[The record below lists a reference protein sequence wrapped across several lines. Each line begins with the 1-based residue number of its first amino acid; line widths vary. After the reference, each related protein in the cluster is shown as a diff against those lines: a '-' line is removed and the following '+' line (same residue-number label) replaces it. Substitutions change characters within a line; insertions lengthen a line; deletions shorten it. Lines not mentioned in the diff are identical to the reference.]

1 MAGWLGKILG
11 GGEEPKTGKTGDTP
25 ASASPP
31 ARAPAASPAA
41 SAPVAPSARSRPAKP
56 FEPPLPPPRIVLE
69 EADPA
74 AASQGLLTRQVIIG
88 RKLQSL
94 GYVFALQDTVEGV
107 PMDPLLRD
115 QLLIDVVNRLGVE
128 RLCKFRTLW
137 LPISAAT
144 LASPGVARLP
154 PKSTVLMI
162 SAGELPPDAA
172 LLDAARQL
180 KAQGF
185 RLCLSGWLG
194 TLAQRP
200 WLPLI
205 DHLEI
210 DLRSY
215 NPVDAGEIP
224 QAVAKA
230 GSSAGVMASHIESFE
245 EFEFCQRA
253 NYFLFRGG
261 FLTRRESWPAQTQMA
276 PDRVTVCN
284 LLNQLRAGAE
294 IDAIAAPFR
303 LSPELSYRFLRYI
316 NSAGFGLQAKVAS
329 VKQGMVF
336 LGREKLYRWL
346 TLLLFKPDQGR
357 TTDAALLEQA
367 LVRARMMET
376 LGRDRFSR
384 VEADELFVVGIFSV
398 LDLLLKLPMS
408 VALDPLKLPVA
419 VHGALVGDE
428 GPFAPYLRAAVAC
441 EEGNAQLT
449 ASHAEA
455 LGLSADRV
463 NAAHLDALTWA
474 QETLGDPEA

>member
-1 MAGWLGKILG
+1 MTGWLGKILG
-11 GGEEPKTGKTGDTP
+11 GGDGGKAGDAE
-25 ASASPP
+25 ASARTK
-31 ARAPAASPAA
+31 AAPATDSAAPTPGRAA
-41 SAPVAPSARSRPAKP
+41 SAPRQRPAKP

-94 GYVFALQDTVEGV
+94 GYVFALQDAVAGG

-115 QLLIDVVNRLGVE
+115 QLLIDVVDRLGVE

-137 LPISAAT
+137 LPVSAAT
-144 LASPGVARLP
+144 LATPAIERLL
-154 PKSTVLMI
+154 PKSTVLMVH
-162 SAGELPPDAA
+162 AGDTPPDPA

-180 KAQGF
+180 KARGF
-185 RLCLSGWLG
+185 RLCLAGWLG
-194 TLAQRP
+194 TPAQRA

-205 DHLEI
+205 EHLEI
-210 DLRSY
+210 DLRTY

-230 GSSAGVMASHIESFE
+230 GSGAGVMASHIESFE

-261 FLTRRESWPAQTQMA
+261 FLTRRENWPAQTHMA

-316 NSAGFGLQAKVAS
+316 NSAGFGLQSKVAS

-346 TLLLFKPDQGR
+346 TLLLFNPDPGR

-367 LVRARMMET
+367 LVRARMMEV
-376 LGRDRFSR
+376 LGRERFSR
-384 VEADELFVVGIFSV
+384 VETDELFVVGIFSV

-408 VALDPLKLPVA
+408 VALDPLKLPAA

-428 GPFAPYLRAAVAC
+428 GPFAPFLRLAVAC
-441 EEGNAQLT
+441 EEGDTQLT

-455 LGLSADRV
+455 LGLTAERV
-463 NAAHLDALTWA
+463 NAVHLDALAWA
-474 QETLGDPEA
+474 QETLGEPDA